1 MLWSKWKAGPQADV
15 SGRVLV
21 SFTDFTANGF
31 LDLPGAVRAGFAL
44 RAAWPRMPG
53 AVGMWLWTA
62 PLQKRCGSLSVWTD
76 EAALRAFVR
85 TPAHVAIVRAYR
97 GRGTMHSRMWSVD
110 ASLHR
115 SELRDLAE
123 EDMSLPPNRNCCPS
137 DASSAAMHR
146 RVGGPAFVRD
156 DLPPRPG
163 GAAPVTSFQTPA
175 SASQATG
182 HDRDA

>member
-44 RAAWPRMPG
+44 RAAWPEMAG
-53 AVGMWLWTA
+53 AVGMWLWTV
-62 PLQKRCGSLSVWTD
+62 PLSKRCGSLSVWTD

-97 GRGTMHSRMWSVD
+97 GRGTMQSQMWMVD
-110 ASLHR
+110 SKLHR
-115 SELRDLAE
+115 RELRGLAE
-123 EDMSLPPNRNCCPS
+123 EYVALPPNPGRCPFGH
-137 DASSAAMHR
+137 SSATMNR
-146 RVGGPAFVRD
+146 RVGGPALIRNEV
-156 DLPPRPG
+156 PPRPD
-163 GAAPVTSFQTPA
+163 
-175 SASQATG
+175 
-182 HDRDA
+182 DRDR